1 MSQKVL
7 IPEAIHPRGLA
18 FLLDKGYEVKQG
30 TGINEDV
37 VAREVEDCDAIL
49 TRNAVISEHVMRA
62 SGRLKVVAMHGV
74 GVDLIDVQAAT
85 RLGIQVVNAKDSNRL
100 AVAEFTIG
108 LIIALS
114 RNVLLYDKELRA
126 GNWKIRQTLGMDLEE
141 RTLGIIGMG
150 AIGSLVA
157 HKAIFGLGMRVVAHK
172 RSLAGLTP
180 MAGVIYTQD
189 MDEVIQH
196 ADFLSLHVPSTPET
210 KALIGQRELSL
221 MKPGAFLIN
230 TARGD
235 VVDNRAL
242 YEALL
247 NRKIAGAAL
256 DVFPGE
262 VINGS
267 DPLLTLNNVILTPHA
282 AAFTEQSVAR
292 MSLYAAAGIHEVL
305 SGQIPTRPVNNL
317 MQAVLA

>member
-1 MSQKVL
+1 MGQKVL

-18 FLLDKGYEVKQG
+18 FLLENGYEIKQG
-30 TGINEDV
+30 TGIKEDL
-37 VAREVEDCDAIL
+37 VAREVEGCDAIL
-49 TRNAVISEHVMRA
+49 TRNAVISERVMRA
-62 SGRLKVVAMHGV
+62 SERLKVVAMHGV

-85 RLGIQVVNAKDSNRL
+85 RLGIQVVNAKDSNKL

-126 GNWKIRQTLGMDLEE
+126 GNWKIRQTLGMDLEGL
-141 RTLGIIGMG
+141 TLGIIGMG

-157 HKAIFGLGMRVVAHK
+157 HKAVLGLGMKVIAHK
-172 RSLAGLTP
+172 RSFTGLTP
-180 MAGVIYTQD
+180 MAGVVYTQD
-189 MDEVIQH
+189 MDEVIQN

-235 VVDNRAL
+235 IVDNKAL
-242 YEALL
+242 YEALRDL
-247 NRKIAGAAL
+247 KIAGAAL

-262 VINGS
+262 VIDRS
-267 DPLLTLNNVILTPHA
+267 DPLLALNNVILTPHA

-305 SGQIPTRPVNNL
+305 SGGIPTRPVNTVL
-317 MQAVLA
+317 QAVMA

>member
-1 MSQKVL
+1 MSRKVL
-7 IPEAIHPRGLA
+7 LPEAIHPKGLA
-18 FLLDKGYEVKQG
+18 FLLDNGYEVKQG
-30 TGINEDV
+30 TGIKEDV
-37 VAREVEDCDAIL
+37 VASEVEGCDAIL
-49 TRNAVISEHVMRA
+49 TRNAVISERVLRA
-62 SGRLKVVAMHGV
+62 SERLKVVAMHGV

-85 RLGIQVVNAKDSNRL
+85 RLGIQVVNAKDSNKL

-126 GNWKIRQTLGMDLEE
+126 GNWKIRQTLGMDLEG

-157 HKAIFGLGMRVVAHK
+157 SKAVYGLNMKVIAHK

-180 MAGVIYTQD
+180 MAGVAYTQD
-189 MDEVIQH
+189 MEEVIQSS
-196 ADFLSLHVPSTPET
+196 DFLSLHVPSTPET
-210 KALIGQRELSL
+210 KALIGQRELNL
-221 MKPGAFLIN
+221 MKPGSFLIN

-235 VVDNRAL
+235 IVDNQAL
-242 YEALL
+242 YEVL
-247 NRKIAGAAL
+247 RDSKIAGAAI

-262 VINGS
+262 VVDRS

-305 SGQIPTRPVNNL
+305 SGQIPTRPVNTV